1 MQGCAEKSI
10 NKVSTETCLVSIL
23 RSGFHRLFVGSG
35 DFSDCDP
42 TLLARNFG
50 DVVAVCDV
58 DKNHVDK
65 AVEYFATI
73 WHNRLEPPCGSSSQR
88 I

>member
-1 MQGCAEKSI
+1 M
-10 NKVSTETCLVSIL
+10 
-23 RSGFHRLFVGSG
+23 
-35 DFSDCDP
+35 
-42 TLLARNFG
+42 LARNFG